1 MKPQPQRPYK
11 RTDRVG
17 EQILEIVTDTA
28 AKHIDLNNLGFI
40 TFTGIYVSP
49 DLRSAKIFFSA
60 LNPIDDVQIIEKKI
74 NSMSKGF
81 KKYLG
86 MEMRIKNIPDL
97 RFIYD
102 QSLNYTEEM
111 SQVIESLEIPQNND
125 S

>member
-1 MKPQPQRPYK
+1 LKPQRPYK

-28 AKHIDLNNLGFI
+28 AKHIDINHLGFI
-40 TFTGIYVSP
+40 TFTGIDVSP
-49 DLRSAKIFFSA
+49 DLRSAIIYFSA
-60 LNPIDDVQIIEKKI
+60 LNPTDEIQNIENKI
-74 NSMSKGF
+74 NTIAKGF

-86 MEMRIKNIPDL
+86 IEMRIKNIPDL

-102 QSLNYTEEM
+102 QSLNYTDKINQM
-111 SQVIESLEIPQNND
+111 IQTIVIPKQND

>member
-1 MKPQPQRPYK
+1 LKPQRPYK

-28 AKHIDLNNLGFI
+28 AKNIDLNHLGFI
-40 TFTGIYVSP
+40 TFTGIDVSP

-60 LNPIDDVQIIEKKI
+60 LNPTDDVQNIEKKI
-74 NSMSKGF
+74 NSIAKGF

-86 MEMRIKNIPDL
+86 IEMRIKNIPDL

-102 QSLNYTEEM
+102 QSLHYTEKM
-111 SQVIESLEIPQNND
+111 NQMIQSIEIPKNND

>member
-1 MKPQPQRPYK
+1 MKPRRPYK

>member
-1 MKPQPQRPYK
+1 MKPQRPYK

-28 AKHIDLNNLGFI
+28 AKNIDLNHLGFI
-40 TFTGIYVSP
+40 TFTGIYVTP

>member
-1 MKPQPQRPYK
+1 MKPRRPYK

-102 QSLNYTEEM
+102 LSLNYTEKM

>member
-1 MKPQPQRPYK
+1 LKPQRPFK

-28 AKHIDLNNLGFI
+28 AKHIDLNHLGFV
-40 TFTGIYVSP
+40 TFTGIDVSP
-49 DLRSAKIFFSA
+49 DLRSAIIYFSA
-60 LNPIDDVQIIEKKI
+60 LNPTDEIQNIENKI
-74 NSMSKGF
+74 NTIAKGF

-86 MEMRIKNIPDL
+86 IEMRIKNIPDL

-102 QSLNYTEEM
+102 QSLNYTDKINQM
-111 SQVIESLEIPQNND
+111 IQTIVIPKQND

>member
-1 MKPQPQRPYK
+1 MKPQRPYK

-28 AKHIDLNNLGFI
+28 AKHIDLNHLGFI
-40 TFTGIYVSP
+40 TFTGIDVSP
-49 DLRSAKIFFSA
+49 DLRSAIIYFSA
-60 LNPIDDVQIIEKKI
+60 LNPTDEIQNIESKMNIIA
-74 NSMSKGF
+74 KGF

-86 MEMRIKNIPDL
+86 IEMRIKNIPDL

-102 QSLNYTEEM
+102 QSLNYTEKINQM
-111 SQVIESLEIPQNND
+111 IQAIVIPKQND

>member
-1 MKPQPQRPYK
+1 MKPQRPFK

-28 AKHIDLNNLGFI
+28 AKHIDLNYLGFI
-40 TFTGIYVSP
+40 TFTGIDISP
-49 DLRSAKIFFSA
+49 DLRFAKIYFSV
-60 LNPIDDVQIIEKKI
+60 LNPTDNFQNIESKI
-74 NSMSKGF
+74 NGISKRF

-86 MEMRIKNIPDL
+86 LEMRIKNIPDL

-102 QSLNYTEEM
+102 KSTDYAEKMNQMIQS
-111 SQVIESLEIPQNND
+111 IDIPKDND

>member
-1 MKPQPQRPYK
+1 MKPQRPYK

-28 AKHIDLNNLGFI
+28 AKHIDLNHLGFV
-40 TFTGIYVSP
+40 TFTGIDVSP
-49 DLRSAKIFFSA
+49 DLRSAIIYFSA
-60 LNPIDDVQIIEKKI
+60 LNPTDEIQNIENKI
-74 NSMSKGF
+74 NTIAKGF

-86 MEMRIKNIPDL
+86 IEMRIKNIPDL

-102 QSLNYTEEM
+102 QSLNYTDKINQM
-111 SQVIESLEIPQNND
+111 IQTIVIPKQND

>member
-1 MKPQPQRPYK
+1 MKPQRPFK

-28 AKHIDLNNLGFI
+28 AKHIDLNHLGFV
-40 TFTGIYVSP
+40 TFTGIDVSP
-49 DLRSAKIFFSA
+49 DLRSAIIYFSA
-60 LNPIDDVQIIEKKI
+60 LNPTDEIQNIENKI
-74 NSMSKGF
+74 NTIAKGF

-86 MEMRIKNIPDL
+86 IEMRIKNIPDL

-102 QSLNYTEEM
+102 QSLNYTDKINQM
-111 SQVIESLEIPQNND
+111 IQTIVIPKQND

>member
-1 MKPQPQRPYK
+1 MKPQRPYK

-102 QSLNYTEEM
+102 QSLNYTEKM

>member
-1 MKPQPQRPYK
+1 MKPQRPYK

>member
-1 MKPQPQRPYK
+1 MKPQRPYK

-28 AKHIDLNNLGFI
+28 AKHIDLNHLGFI
-40 TFTGIYVSP
+40 TFTGIDVSP
-49 DLRSAKIFFSA
+49 DLRSAIIYFSA
-60 LNPIDDVQIIEKKI
+60 LNPTDEIQNIESKMNIIA
-74 NSMSKGF
+74 KGF

-86 MEMRIKNIPDL
+86 IEMRIKNIPDL

-102 QSLNYTEEM
+102 QSLHYTEKM
-111 SQVIESLEIPQNND
+111 NQMIQSIEIPKNND

>member
-1 MKPQPQRPYK
+1 MKPQRPYK

-28 AKHIDLNNLGFI
+28 AKHIDINHLGFI
-40 TFTGIYVSP
+40 TFTGIDVSP
-49 DLRSAKIFFSA
+49 DLRSAIIYFSA
-60 LNPIDDVQIIEKKI
+60 LNPTDEIQNIENKI
-74 NSMSKGF
+74 NIIAKGF

-86 MEMRIKNIPDL
+86 IEMRIKNIPDL

-102 QSLNYTEEM
+102 QSFNYTDKINQM
-111 SQVIESLEIPQNND
+111 IQAIVIPKQND

>member
-1 MKPQPQRPYK
+1 MKSKRPYK

-28 AKHIDLNNLGFI
+28 AKHIDINHLGFI
-40 TFTGIYVSP
+40 TFTGIDVSP
-49 DLRSAKIFFSA
+49 DLRSAIIYFSA
-60 LNPIDDVQIIEKKI
+60 LNPTDEIQNIENKI
-74 NSMSKGF
+74 NIIAKGF

-86 MEMRIKNIPDL
+86 IEMRIKNIPDL

-102 QSLNYTEEM
+102 QSLNYTDKINQM
-111 SQVIESLEIPQNND
+111 IQAIVIPKQND

>member
-1 MKPQPQRPYK
+1 
-11 RTDRVG
+11 
-17 EQILEIVTDTA
+17 
-28 AKHIDLNNLGFI
+28 
-40 TFTGIYVSP
+40 
-49 DLRSAKIFFSA
+49 
-60 LNPIDDVQIIEKKI
+60 
-74 NSMSKGF
+74 MSKGF